1 MIGMSEPTIAILEI
15 LAERPRASRA
25 EGAVKATLPQLR

>member
-15 LAERPRASRA
+15 LAERPRASRSELA
-25 EGAVKATLPQLR
+25 EATGLSQLR